1 MTSVGETHHGS
12 DSLRSNH
19 WLSAAASLLTAKKMR
34 KVFRLL
40 LLYIL
45 AGLVAL
51 VCIIP
56 VLWMIKTSFETP
68 QFIRSEQIQFWPIRP
83 TLENYRN
90 VLNNPHAMIG
100 RSMLNSVVVASL
112 ATVLNLAVTAGAAYA
127 LSRFAFRGKILFG
140 MYLLLFYMIP
150 RTLLLIGMF
159 VMLAKLHLINRLIG
173 LIITYAAVGIPL
185 STWWLKG
192 YFDSIPFEIEEQAM
206 IDGCDRV
213 GTIRRVV
220 IPLALPGLAAAGIF
234 QFVDGWNEYM
244 LALTIIQSAERRLLP
259 VQIINFMGIQ
269 RVEWGPVMAFS
280 MLVAVPA
287 VILFAIAQ
295 RSMVTGL
302 MSGFTK

>member
-1 MTSVGETHHGS
+1 
-12 DSLRSNH
+12 
-19 WLSAAASLLTAKKMR
+19 
-34 KVFRLL
+34 
-40 LLYIL
+40 
-45 AGLVAL
+45 
-51 VCIIP
+51 
-56 VLWMIKTSFETP
+56 MIKTSFETP
-68 QFIRSEQIQFWPIRP
+68 QLIRNEQVQFWPIRP
-83 TLENYRN
+83 TLENYRD
-90 VLNNPHAMIG
+90 VLSNPHAMIG
-100 RSMLNSVVVASL
+100 RAMMNSVIVASL
-112 ATVLNLAVTAGAAYA
+112 ATLLNLAVTSSAAYA
-127 LSRFAFRGKILFG
+127 MSRFNFRGKLLFG

-159 VMLAKLHLINRLIG
+159 VMLAKLHLINRHIG

-206 IDGCDRV
+206 IDGCGRL
-213 GTIRRVV
+213 GTIWRVV
-220 IPLALPGLAAAGIF
+220 MPLALPGLAAAGIF
-234 QFVDGWNEYM
+234 QFVDSWNEYM

-280 MLVAVPA
+280 VLVAVPA

-295 RSMVTGL
+295 RRMVTGL